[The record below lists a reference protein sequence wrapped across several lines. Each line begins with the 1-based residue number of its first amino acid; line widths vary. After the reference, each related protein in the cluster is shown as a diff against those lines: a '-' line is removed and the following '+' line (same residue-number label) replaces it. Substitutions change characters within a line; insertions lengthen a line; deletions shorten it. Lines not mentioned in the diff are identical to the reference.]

1 MRRPADFVL
10 LSDHP
15 TMIGTSCQN
24 NEVAAPFVGDTCSGL
39 IIHQNLPNHPESA
52 AANAN
57 PTLAIDYIAVA
68 EPPDSSG
75 NFLFK
80 IKVTNLTTVPPN
92 SRWRMVWDSF
102 SSPGQQYYVGM
113 RSDAS
118 SAVTFEYGTVATAV
132 VALVVGFP
140 TETFVGTPLTASNF
154 NADGTITIYVP
165 KSAVG
170 NPQAGDLL
178 GAVNGR

>member
-24 NEVAAPFVGDTCSGL
+24 NEIAATYVGDTCGGL

-80 IKVTNLTTVPPN
+80 MKVTNLTTVPPN

-132 VALVVGFP
+132 VA
-140 TETFVGTPLTASNF
+140 SR
-154 NADGTITIYVP
+154 
-165 KSAVG
+165 
-170 NPQAGDLL
+170 
-178 GAVNGR
+178 GRCSHRDVCRHAIARKQLQC